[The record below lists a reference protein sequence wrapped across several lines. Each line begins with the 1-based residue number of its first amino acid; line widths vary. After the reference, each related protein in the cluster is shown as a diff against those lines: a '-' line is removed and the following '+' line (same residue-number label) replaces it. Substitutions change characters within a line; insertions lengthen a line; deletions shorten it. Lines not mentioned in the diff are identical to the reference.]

1 QGAACAG
8 GVGAC
13 TFSPVTAISA
23 GGPNDTLHGP
33 AADSRWD
40 ISGSG
45 GGTVAG
51 TTFNG
56 FENLSGAP
64 NNKDPFVLE
73 PTGSLSGVAD
83 GGAGGYDSLVVQ
95 GPRRSTR
102 SPPTHP

>member
-13 TFSPVTAISA
+13 TFSPVTSISA

-64 NNKDPFVLE
+64 NNKDTFVLE
-73 PTGSLSGVAD
+73 PPGSLR
-83 GGAGGYDSLVVQ
+83 GGAGGGAGGCGRRGVQ
-95 GPRRSTR
+95 GPRRSAR
-102 SPPTHP
+102 